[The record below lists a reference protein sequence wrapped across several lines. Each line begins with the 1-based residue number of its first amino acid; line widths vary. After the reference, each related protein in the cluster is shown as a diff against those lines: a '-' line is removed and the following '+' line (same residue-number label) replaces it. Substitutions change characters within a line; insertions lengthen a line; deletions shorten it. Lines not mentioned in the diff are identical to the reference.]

1 MDCPVRDCFASLPGT
16 GLFVCTLCRYQ
27 ITDALQHQNT
37 SSGEEVERR
46 DSVPE
51 GVDPGPQTVSEL
63 RGEGPESTD
72 TAPPG

>member
-1 MDCPVRDCFASLPGT
+1 MDCPVRDCFTTLPGT
-16 GLFVCTLCRYQ
+16 GLFVCTLCRYN
-27 ITDALQHQNT
+27 ITDALRHQNT

-63 RGEGPESTD
+63 RGD
-72 TAPPG
+72 